1 MILREFTE
9 NVPLQDRAQKSPHLN
24 KLIRLKLTAMARNG
38 VTARQYMPA
47 ILNLITA
54 EAQYS
59 ALMYF
64 HRRAGN
70 IEHVP
75 NRILTLQ
82 DRVTIFNMRQNGV
95 KIPDI
100 AKEIGAS
107 AGNVYRICQQELGKL
122 PHKLPKGVQYTRRRL
137 DENDAVEIWNLRSDG
152 SKISDIAKRIKSSK
166 SNVSRVLLKMGF
178 EGRSH
183 VPLTRDEISTIRQMR
198 LSGASLRDIAEKM
211 GRPHSTIK
219 YQVDRLNL
227 VS

>member
-1 MILREFTE
+1 MSICEFTN
-9 NVPLQDRAQKSPHLN
+9 NVQLQGRQEKSPHLDRFT
-24 KLIRLKLTAMARNG
+24 RLRLSSMARNG

-95 KIPDI
+95 KVP
-100 AKEIGAS
+100 
-107 AGNVYRICQQELGKL
+107 
-122 PHKLPKGVQYTRRRL
+122 
-137 DENDAVEIWNLRSDG
+137 
-152 SKISDIAKRIKSSK
+152 DIAKRIKSSK

-183 VPLTRDEISTIRQMR
+183 VPLTRDEICLIRQMR
-198 LSGASLRDIAEKM
+198 LSGASLRDITEKM
-211 GRPHSTIK
+211 GRTHSTIK
-219 YQVDRLNL
+219 YQVDRMHC
-227 VS
+227 

>member
-1 MILREFTE
+1 
-9 NVPLQDRAQKSPHLN
+9 
-24 KLIRLKLTAMARNG
+24 MARNG

-95 KIPDI
+95 KVPDI

-107 AGNVYRICQQELGKL
+107 AGNVYRVCQQELGKQ
-122 PHKLPKGVQYTRRRL
+122 PHKLPKRRSGNDRPSRPLTYTRRRL

-183 VPLTRDEISTIRQMR
+183 VPLTMDEICLIRSMR

-211 GRPHSTIK
+211 GRTHSTIK
-219 YQVDRLNL
+219 YQVDRMHC
-227 VS
+227 